1 MFLLKQ
7 SYSFVF
13 YLSYFP
19 RRTSFVIDRFFI
31 DRLVIASQ
39 NPAVNAS
46 KLIALNRDDGIYS
59 TFTSKLRLI

>member
-46 KLIALNRDDGIYS
+46 KLIALNHDDGI
-59 TFTSKLRLI
+59 